1 MRKLALFFWLVAPLM
16 GQSQK
21 IMLRSVTEVDVNTIA
36 YPNLAGNT
44 TSSQPHKGTVRLL
57 DGSELKGKITF
68 FKKKD
73 VFTRVKVNTG
83 TEKKE
88 IMAEQIAAITLD
100 PIIYERAYPNN
111 FKNVEKNF
119 QRGYIVLPT
128 GDKLKGSVAQL
139 RDFSD
144 YDFFVYNVAFLP
156 EGSTV
161 ASVFKGGRLV
171 EFGQEM
177 NGTINVWDGYADG
190 YVFRLVDGRFRLSR
204 NPYSKTKNEF
214 FTGIKNQL
222 ADSLRKQAMGQT
234 VASGLQNGQ
243 SLNES
248 IENAANVGSAIT
260 EVLGSVEINKK
271 EYLIFD
277 TLTKSVISVNKNNF
291 KEEIQHLRSACSF
304 SGEPSWDKLAGFKP
318 GDKVQAIVIIET
330 KY

>member
-1 MRKLALFFWLVAPLM
+1 MKKLVLFILLVTPLV

-21 IMLRSVTEVDVNTIA
+21 ITLRSVTEVDVNTIP

-44 TSSQPHKGTVRLL
+44 TSSQAHKGSVKLV
-57 DGSELKGKITF
+57 DGTTLKGKITF

-83 TEKKE
+83 DEKKE

-111 FKNVEKNF
+111 FKNLEKNF
-119 QRGYIVLPT
+119 QPGYIVLPT

-144 YDFFVYNVAFLP
+144 YDFFIYNVAFLP
-156 EGSTV
+156 EGSSV

-171 EFGQEM
+171 EFGQQI

-190 YVFRLVDGRFRLSR
+190 YVFRLADGRFRLSR

-222 ADSLRKQAMGQT
+222 ADSLSKQAMGQT

-243 SLNES
+243 GLNES
-248 IENAANVGSAIT
+248 IENAAKVGSAIT

-277 TLTKSVISVNKNNF
+277 TRNKTVISVNKNNF
-291 KEEIQHLRSACSF
+291 KEEIQCLRSACSF
-304 SGEPSWDKLAGFKP
+304 SGEPSWDKLDDFFKQLNASC
-318 GDKVQAIVIIET
+318 K
-330 KY
+330 